1 MSRTIVKTKCLR
13 LLALYLAT
21 PGNDDVQTLI
31 YPESDKSQRDYDADD
46 EVSNSS
52 SPFSEITD
60 PGCEDKEHDTTGD
73 Y

>member
-1 MSRTIVKTKCLR
+1 M
-13 LLALYLAT
+13 AT
-21 PGNDDVQTLI
+21 PGNDDVQTPI

-60 PGCEDKEHDTTGD
+60 PGCEDKDHDTTGD

>member
-1 MSRTIVKTKCLR
+1 MGFI
-13 LLALYLAT
+13 LAT
-21 PGNDDVQTLI
+21 PGNDDVQTPI
-31 YPESDKSQRDYDADD
+31 YPESDKNQRDYDADD

-60 PGCEDKEHDTTGD
+60 PGCKDKDQDTTGD